1 MADASSF
8 LRRFASPCANVPDA
22 KKMFAVRISG
32 LDSSSPSPSS
42 ASLSEVEAECKSSP
56 SPSSAA
62 HAAFVDSTREHRVN
76 HDEFIAAIQTRLQ
89 VEIGK
94 VPLTLTKEKTAK
106 TAKTAAE
113 SSVTVSSSHLSGSIP
128 TFSVRKLGFTVLLQ
142 MQMPE
147 PSSDANAAVPGP
159 AQPKR
164 KRNAVKAQI
173 PLTAE
178 PRLGVVLIEP
188 SRVLA
193 AESEPGTESPTA
205 TALKS
210 RMPQAKPD
218 IVRASAYYMN
228 NRKNFLDFVNALFQ
242 PKYGAAAAL
251 EADDADDFDCAALSS
266 GSGSKQKPFRMLTH
280 QKIVRDYLSIYSP
293 YRGLLLFHGLGS
305 GKTCSSIAI
314 AEGLKTHKRVI
325 IMTPAS
331 LEANYIE
338 ELKKCGDEM
347 YKRNQFWE
355 FLSLDDAPGGDRVK
369 YEKTLLSMLGFR
381 ENSKFISD
389 RGGAWFVNIKKPSN
403 YAELSTAD
411 RKQLDEQ
418 ITEMIRNKY
427 QFIHYNG
434 LRRDGLLRLKR
445 LYGVDN
451 LFDDCVIIV
460 DEAHNL
466 VSRIANKLKVRSKT
480 SDASLSMQV
489 YRDLLGAKNA
499 KLVMLTGTPI
509 INYPN
514 EIGIMFNIL
523 RGYIKTW
530 NFALNTSGAATKKR
544 IDKAYFQTLF
554 RGEMFA
560 YDHLEYKQNPPTL
573 ILTRNPFGFVATAA
587 AAAGT
592 QYAGV
597 SRDMEHGGALTDGAF
612 QDEIMRILTE
622 SGFTAAVTVDSFLAL
637 PDTMDEFNEL
647 FIEPGG
653 TNVKN
658 SMLLTRRIMGLTSY
672 FRSAQEKLMPKY
684 DPDRGDFQKIEIEMS
699 DWQFDAYKAIRMEE
713 RKQESDAKKRRGRPA
728 AVKDIVGEA
737 YKDAASSYRIFSRAC
752 CNFAFPKDLSRP
764 KPAGAP
770 IISADIE
777 SAEPIVQEE
786 SVAVAAAAAIGEKR
800 KKQGRVSSDV
810 AILRRITEELIE
822 GRGAENPVSHSSNG
836 DGDSG
841 SDSGSDSGGDEEA
854 DQEGIAKK
862 KKTGQQSAASYE
874 QLLQR
879 TLAKLKIDSDKYL
892 TREHLSMYSPK
903 FLHVLDNITRTGP
916 QFRGLHLLY
925 SQFRTLEGIGIFR
938 LVMEANGY
946 VQFKVANTHEDGWTQ
961 VIDPADADKP
971 TYALYTGTETSEE
984 KEIIR
989 NVYNGTWDNL
999 PSALRDKLMTKYG
1012 SEKNKYGAV
1021 IKLLMITASG
1031 AEGINLRN
1039 VRFVHIMEPYWHP
1052 VRTEQII
1059 GRANRICS
1067 HVDLPEDERTVNVF
1081 LYVMKFT
1088 KAQIAL
1094 SDRAAVELVK
1104 RDVSKLQSAV
1114 PFSTDESLY
1123 EISQIKERVNRQ
1135 LLTVVKSS
1143 AMDCS
1148 LHKRPGS
1155 KEQIEC
1161 FSYSLGA
1168 SGNEYGYVPNIAN
1181 EPNDRIAKQNI
1192 EKKKLTVLTD
1202 KFNYDKETGDVYEG
1216 STIVG
1221 KLEKNADGS
1230 AYIVFGK
1237 K

>member
-8 LRRFASPCANVPDA
+8 LRRFAAPCAIVSDA
-22 KKMFAVRISG
+22 KKMFAVRISA
-32 LDSSSPSPSS
+32 STPPSPSTPS
-42 ASLSEVEAECKSSP
+42 APGPVT
-56 SPSSAA
+56 
-62 HAAFVDSTREHRVN
+62 FVDRTREHRVN
-76 HDEFIAAIQTRLQ
+76 RDEFIAAIQRRLQ
-89 VEIGK
+89 VEIGD
-94 VPLTLTKEKTAK
+94 VPLAGATNVLAAMT
-106 TAKTAAE
+106 AE
-113 SSVTVSSSHLSGSIP
+113 SESAIAPGRGPLRHAPPAFSI
-128 TFSVRKLGFTVLLQ
+128 RKLGFTVVL
-142 MQMPE
+142 QMPE
-147 PSSDANAAVPGP
+147 PELVAALPDAGP
-159 AQPKR
+159 AAPKR
-164 KRNAVKAQI
+164 KRNAKHPQAP
-173 PLTAE
+173 PLTPA
-178 PRLGVVLIEP
+178 PRLGAVLVEP
-188 SRVLA
+188 SNALPVSDSSHAAALA
-193 AESEPGTESPTA
+193 A
-205 TALKS
+205 
-210 RMPQAKPD
+210 RMPQVKPGM
-218 IVRASAYYMN
+218 VRASAYYMN
-228 NRKNFLDFVNALFQ
+228 NRKNFLEFINALFQ

-251 EADDADDFDCAALSS
+251 DAEDAGDIDCAALTSGT
-266 GSGSKQKPFRMLTH
+266 GSGSSKRKPFQMLTH

-325 IMTPAS
+325 VMTPAS

-355 FLSLDDAPGGDRVK
+355 FLSLDDAPRSGSGSGGESDKVK
-369 YEKTLLSMLGFR
+369 YEKALMAMLGFR
-381 ENSKFISD
+381 ADSTFIRD
-389 RGGAWFVNIKKPSN
+389 RGGAWFVNVKKPSN
-403 YAELSTAD
+403 YAELSAEE
-411 RKQLDEQ
+411 RARLDEQ

-451 LFDDCVIIV
+451 LFDDCVVIV

-466 VSRIANKLKVRSKT
+466 VGRIANKLKVKSKS

-499 KLVMLTGTPI
+499 KVVMLTGTPI

-544 IDKAYFQTLF
+544 IDKTYFQTLF
-554 RGEMFA
+554 RSDAFA
-560 YDHLEYKQNPPTL
+560 YDYLEYKQNPPTL
-573 ILTRNPFGFVATAA
+573 SLTRNPFGFITSASASA
-587 AAAGT
+587 SAS
-592 QYAGV
+592 YAGV
-597 SRDMEHGGALTDGAF
+597 SRSMEHGGALTDDQF
-612 QDEIMRILTE
+612 KDEVIRVLTE
-622 SGFTAAVTVDSFLAL
+622 SGFTATVTTDSFLAL

-672 FRSAQEKLMPKY
+672 FRSAQEKLMPRY
-684 DPDRGDFQKIEIEMS
+684 DADRGDFQKIEIEMS
-699 DWQFDAYKAIRMEE
+699 DWQFEAYKAIRLEE

-728 AVKDIVGEA
+728 AVKDVVGEV

-752 CNFAFPKDLSRP
+752 CNFAFPKDLPRP
-764 KPAGAP
+764 KPASSVDPVDGADD
-770 IISADIE
+770 ADD
-777 SAEPIVQEE
+777 
-786 SVAVAAAAAIGEKR
+786 AVDAGDAGNPGEAVGVKKQKSKRDVNAAIMR
-800 KKQGRVSSDV
+800 K
-810 AILRRITEELIE
+810 ITEELIE
-822 GRGAENPVSHSSNG
+822 GRASEIPRSNAKD
-836 DGDSG
+836 DGDDGGDNSDDDGSDAEGVGAAGDAVTSPGRKTARQASG
-841 SDSGSDSGGDEEA
+841 S
-854 DQEGIAKK
+854 
-862 KKTGQQSAASYE
+862 YE
-874 QLLQR
+874 HMLQR
-879 TLAKLKIDSDKYL
+879 TLAKLETDASQYL
-892 TREHLSMYSPK
+892 TREHLRMYSPK
-903 FLHVLDNITRTGP
+903 FLHVFDNIDRP
-916 QFRGLHLLY
+916 EFRGLHLLY

-938 LVMEANGY
+938 LVLEANGY
-946 VQFKVANTHEDGWTQ
+946 VQFKVANTRQDGWTQ
-961 VIDPADADKP
+961 VLDPADADKP
-971 TYALYTGTETSEE
+971 MYALYTGTETVEE
-984 KEIIR
+984 KEIVR

-999 PSALRDKLMTKYG
+999 PSGLRDKLVTKYG

-1067 HVDLPEDERTVNVF
+1067 HVDLPEEERTVNVF

-1088 KAQIAL
+1088 KTQIGL
-1094 SDRAAVELVK
+1094 GDRAAIEVVK
-1104 RDVSKLQSAV
+1104 RDVSKLDSTV

-1143 AMDCS
+1143 AMDCA

-1168 SGNEYGYVPNIAN
+1168 SGNEYGYVPNVAN

-1192 EKKKLTVLTD
+1192 EKKKLFVLTD
-1202 KFNYDKETGDVYEG
+1202 RFNYDKETGDVYEG
-1216 STIVG
+1216 STVVG
-1221 KLEKNADGS
+1221 KLEKNEDGT
-1230 AYIVFGK
+1230 AYIVFTK
-1237 K
+1237 Q

>member
-8 LRRFASPCANVPDA
+8 LRRFAAPCAIATDA

-32 LDSSSPSPSS
+32 LE
-42 ASLSEVEAECKSSP
+42 SLESTEL
-56 SPSSAA
+56 AA
-62 HAAFVDSTREHRVN
+62 PTPAPGPAPVTFVDRTREHRVN
-76 HDEFIAAIQTRLQ
+76 HDEFIAAIQRRLQ

-94 VPLTLTKEKTAK
+94 VPLAV
-106 TAKTAAE
+106 AAAVDAAVAASPPSR
-113 SSVTVSSSHLSGSIP
+113 SSGRVPVP
-128 TFSVRKLGFTVLLQ
+128 TFSVRNLGFTVVL
-142 MQMPE
+142 QMPE
-147 PSSDANAAVPGP
+147 SISVVATAGP
-159 AQPKR
+159 AAPKR

-193 AESEPGTESPTA
+193 AESELGVDTPSV

-210 RMPQAKPD
+210 RMPQAKPEM
-218 IVRASAYYMN
+218 VRASAYYMN
-228 NRKNFLDFVNALFQ
+228 NRKNFLEFINALFQ

-251 EADDADDFDCAALSS
+251 EADDADDFDCSALSS
-266 GSGSKQKPFRMLTH
+266 AAGSKQKPFQMLTH

-325 IMTPAS
+325 VMTPAS

-355 FLSLDDAPGGDRVK
+355 FLSLDDAPGGDQAK
-369 YEKTLLSMLGFR
+369 YEKALLSMLGFR
-381 ENSKFISD
+381 ENSKFILD
-389 RGGAWFVNIKKPSN
+389 QGGAWFVNIKKPSN
-403 YAELSTAD
+403 YAELATAD

-480 SDASLSMQV
+480 SDTSLSMQV

-499 KLVMLTGTPI
+499 KVVMLTGTPI

-554 RGEMFA
+554 RGETFA

-573 ILTRNPFGFVATAA
+573 ILTRNPFGFVAAA
-587 AAAGT
+587 AASA

-622 SGFTAAVTVDSFLAL
+622 SGFTAAITVDSFLAL

-684 DPDRGDFQKIEIEMS
+684 DADRGDFQKIEIEMS
-699 DWQFDAYKAIRMEE
+699 DWQFDAYKAIRMDE

-728 AVKDIVGEA
+728 AVKDIVGEV

-752 CNFAFPKDLSRP
+752 CNFAFPKELPRP
-764 KPAGAP
+764 KPLGAP
-770 IISADIE
+770 VVSADIE
-777 SAEPIVQEE
+777 PADQADPVETVEPPVAQDAEA
-786 SVAVAAAAAIGEKR
+786 AVAGVKR
-800 KKQGRVSSDV
+800 KKQRRASSDV
-810 AILRRITEELIE
+810 AILRRITEELVE
-822 GRGAENPVSHSSNG
+822 GRGAAAAAAAENPGSPDSDD
-836 DGDSG
+836 DGGS
-841 SDSGSDSGGDEEA
+841 SDSGSDEEEDEA
-854 DQEGIAKK
+854 VAGEGSKK
-862 KKTGQQSAASYE
+862 KKSAREPSAASYE
-874 QLLQR
+874 HLLQR
-879 TLAKLKIDSDKYL
+879 TLAKLKMDSEKYL
-892 TREHLSMYSPK
+892 TREHLQMYSPK
-903 FLHVLDNITRTGP
+903 FLHVLDNISRTGP

-946 VQFKVANTHEDGWTQ
+946 VQFKVANTHQDGWTQ
-961 VIDPADADKP
+961 VIDPADSDKP

-984 KEIIR
+984 KEIVR

-999 PSALRDKLMTKYG
+999 PSAMRDKLMTKYG

-1104 RDVSKLQSAV
+1104 RDVSKLQSTV

-1143 AMDCS
+1143 AMDCA

-1181 EPNDRIAKQNI
+1181 EPNDRIAKQNM
-1192 EKKKLTVLTD
+1192 EKKKLVVLTD
-1202 KFNYDKETGDVYEG
+1202 KYNYDKETGDVYEG

-1221 KLEKNADGS
+1221 KLEKNPDGS

>member
-8 LRRFASPCANVPDA
+8 LTRFAAPCAIVPDA

-32 LDSSSPSPSS
+32 LELES
-42 ASLSEVEAECKSSP
+42 SEVADERSKTSP
-56 SPSSAA
+56 APVI
-62 HAAFVDSTREHRVN
+62 FVDRTLERRVN
-76 HDEFIAAIQTRLQ
+76 SDEFIAAIQRRLQ

-94 VPLTLTKEKTAK
+94 VPLSDSSAIRATV
-106 TAKTAAE
+106 TAATAATA
-113 SSVTVSSSHLSGSIP
+113 SAVGTLAP
-128 TFSVRKLGFTVLLQ
+128 TFAIRSLGFIVVLQ
-142 MQMPE
+142 MPDE
-147 PSSDANAAVPGP
+147 NVEGIADAAAV
-159 AQPKR
+159 PKR
-164 KRNAVKAQI
+164 KRNAKQPHQPEQVLPPTPA
-173 PLTAE
+173 
-178 PRLGVVLIEP
+178 PRLGTMLVHLERP
-188 SRVLA
+188 TASA
-193 AESEPGTESPTA
+193 AESGVNVDNKDKPYFA
-205 TALKS
+205 ALQP
-210 RMPQAKPD
+210 RLPQIKPD
-218 IVRASAYYMN
+218 MVRASAYYMN
-228 NRKNFLDFVNALFQ
+228 NRRNFLEFINALFQ

-251 EADDADDFDCAALSS
+251 EADDVDDIDCAALTSI
-266 GSGSKQKPFRMLTH
+266 SGSKQKPFRMLTH
-280 QKIVRDYLSIYSP
+280 QKIVRDYLSVYSP

-314 AEGLKTHKRVI
+314 AEGLKTYKRVI
-325 IMTPAS
+325 VMTPAS

-355 FLSLDDAPGGDRVK
+355 FLSLDDAADAADRAE
-369 YEKTLLSMLGFR
+369 YEKALLSMLGFR
-381 ENSKFISD
+381 ADSTFIKS

-403 YAELSTAD
+403 YAELTTEE

-434 LRRDGLLRLKR
+434 LRRDGLIRLKR
-445 LYGVDN
+445 LYGVEN
-451 LFDDCVIIV
+451 LFDDCVVIV

-466 VSRIANKLKVRSKT
+466 VSRIANKLKVKSKS

-499 KLVMLTGTPI
+499 KVVMLTGTPI

-544 IDKAYFQTLF
+544 IDKAYFQALF
-554 RGEMFA
+554 QGGSGMFVH
-560 YDHLEYKQNPPTL
+560 DHLEYKQNPPTL
-573 ILTRNPFGFVATAA
+573 SITRNPFGFIASMSAA
-587 AAAGT
+587 SKP

-597 SRDMEHGGALTDGAF
+597 SRSMEHGGSLNDDEF
-612 QDEIMRILTE
+612 KDEIMRIL
-622 SGFTAAVTVDSFLAL
+622 SGAGFVATVTVDSFLAL

-647 FIEPGG
+647 FIESGD

-658 SMLLTRRIMGLTSY
+658 GMLLTRRIMGLTSY
-672 FRSAQEKLMPKY
+672 FRSAQEKLMPRY
-684 DPDRGDFQKIEIEMS
+684 NPDRGDFQKIEIEMS
-699 DWQFDAYKAIRMEE
+699 DWQFEVYKAIRLEE

-728 AVKDIVGEA
+728 AVKNVVGEV

-752 CNFAFPKDLSRP
+752 CNFAFPKELLPRP
-764 KPAGAP
+764 KPA
-770 IISADIE
+770 
-777 SAEPIVQEE
+777 
-786 SVAVAAAAAIGEKR
+786 SVATAIEMGEMVADEDNGDAAAAKKIKHKRDVNAAI
-800 KKQGRVSSDV
+800 
-810 AILRRITEELIE
+810 IRRITEELIE
-822 GRGAENPVSHSSNG
+822 GHASEHSKSNG
-836 DGDSG
+836 NDDVD
-841 SDSGSDSGGDEEA
+841 SDSDSDSDSSSDEE
-854 DQEGIAKK
+854 EGEGAKK
-862 KKTGQQSAASYE
+862 KSVRESSASYE
-874 QLLQR
+874 HLLQR
-879 TLAKLKIDSDKYL
+879 TLANLKKDSLKYL
-892 TREHLSMYSPK
+892 TREHLQMYSPK
-903 FLHVLDNITRTGP
+903 FLHVFDNINRSGP
-916 QFRGLHLLY
+916 EFRGLHLLY

-946 VQFKVANTHEDGWTQ
+946 VQFKVANTRDDGWNQ
-961 VIDPADADKP
+961 VVDPADADKP
-971 TYALYTGTETSEE
+971 TYALYTGTETVEE

-999 PSALRDKLMTKYG
+999 PSNLRDKLVTRYG

-1088 KAQIAL
+1088 KTQIGL
-1094 SDRAAVELVK
+1094 SDRAAIEIVK
-1104 RDVSKLQSAV
+1104 RDVSKLHPTV

-1143 AMDCS
+1143 AMDCA

-1168 SGNEYGYVPNIAN
+1168 SGSDYGYVPNIAN
-1181 EPNDRIAKQNI
+1181 EPNDRIAKQNM
-1192 EKKKLTVLTD
+1192 EKKKLVVLTD
-1202 KFNYDKETGDVYEG
+1202 KYNYDKETGEVYEG
-1216 STIVG
+1216 LTVVG
-1221 KLEKNADGS
+1221 KLEKNPDGS
-1230 AYIVFGK
+1230 ATIVFGK